1 MNEQPKQRNWI
12 VYTEGVTKRADRMYI
27 SLSRNGEFLLNRIAV
42 EALGSPAAVLMMFE
56 PETRT
61 IGLMPDE
68 PANPH
73 SFKMCEMKCGARLVS
88 SRGFMRRN
96 NITLPDGCIRVSFP
110 TARIE
115 DRALVLELELAV
127 PVVSKSAAGSEQD
140 IAAA

>member
-61 IGLMPDE
+61 IGLMPVE
-68 PANPH
+68 PSNPH
-73 SFKMCEMKCGARLVS
+73 SFKMCEMKCGAKLVS

-96 NITLPDGCIRVSFP
+96 SITLPEGCIRVNFP

-115 DRALVLELELAV
+115 QRALVLELELAM
-127 PVVSKSAAGSEQD
+127 PVVSKRMTGSEPD
-140 IAAA
+140 TAGL